1 MNAHFLFDVF
11 QFLVVAALVMGC
23 GVYCLLTLAPD
34 IVKRPLRQL
43 LLRCPLPAFVTAR
56 LRQPTA
62 TGACGSSCGAC
73 PSSAATPQAVKWHA
87 RKP

>member
-11 QFLVVAALVMGC
+11 QFLVVAVLVLGC

-43 LLRCPLPAFVTAR
+43 SLRCPLPAFVIAK

-73 PSSAATPQAVKWHA
+73 PSGAATPQAVKWHP